1 MTNHLP
7 LVLLILDGWGYSEDT
22 THNAIAAA
30 HTPQWDEWWQTR
42 PHLLLDAS
50 GLPVGLPDAQM
61 GNSEVGHMHIGA
73 GRVIPQDLT
82 RISTSIHNGDFFKNN
97 VFIDTIQTIKSHHKT
112 LHVLGLLS
120 PGGVHSHE
128 DHLFAF
134 LALCYEQTFSDVCLH
149 LFLDGRDTPPQ
160 SALGSIDKLQKVLLK
175 YPVGRIASISGR
187 YYAMDRDKR
196 WDRIEPVYQLLTEGY
211 SKYQFNT
218 AEEAIEAFYQQ
229 KINDEFIPPTRI
241 GERQPMH
248 DGDAVLFF
256 NFRSDRARQL
266 TEAFLLDDFQGFNRV
281 TKPSIERFVSMTEY
295 AQYLPTIKAF
305 PPTNMQNT
313 LGEILA
319 QQGLRQLRM
328 AETEKYAHVTFF
340 FNGGSERVF
349 SQEHRILVPS
359 PHVTTYDL
367 KPDMSAP
374 ELTRELVLAIE
385 SRDFDVIICNYANA
399 DMVGHSGDFDATIRA
414 IECLDS
420 SMHTIWQAL
429 QSVGGQMLITADHG
443 NAESM
448 FNDITHQ
455 AHTAH
460 TNHPVPLIYLGGN
473 WHFNCAKGSLIDV
486 APTLLALLGIHPPK
500 EMTGKILLTEDES
513 KQK

>member
-30 HTPQWDEWWQTR
+30 HTPQWDEWWKTR

-73 GRVIPQDLT
+73 GRIIPQDLT
-82 RISTSIHNGDFFKNN
+82 RITGSIDSREFYKNN
-97 VFIDTIQTIKSHHKT
+97 VLIETINAIKTHHKT

-128 DHLFAF
+128 NHLFAF
-134 LALCYEQTFSDVCLH
+134 LALCQEQQFTNVCLH
-149 LFLDGRDTPPQ
+149 LFLDGRDTPPR
-160 SALGSIDKLQKVLLK
+160 SALQSVEKLQNMLFK
-175 YPVGRIASISGR
+175 YPVGHVASISGR

-196 WDRIEPVYQLLTEGY
+196 WDRVAPVYHLLTEGQSNY
-211 SKYQFNT
+211 HFNT
-218 AEEAIEAFYQQ
+218 AKEAIEAFYDQ

-241 GERQPMH
+241 GERHPMQ

-256 NFRSDRARQL
+256 NFRADRARQL
-266 TEAFLLDDFQGFNRV
+266 TEAFLLDDFQGFHRA
-281 TKPSIERFVSMTEY
+281 TKPRFERFVSMTEY
-295 AQYLPTIKAF
+295 AHYLPTSVAF
-305 PPTNMQNT
+305 PPINMHNT

-319 QQGLRQLRM
+319 QHGLRQLRI

-349 SQEHRILVPS
+349 PQEHRVLIPS
-359 PHVTTYDL
+359 PHVKTYDL
-367 KPDMSAP
+367 KPEMSAN
-374 ELTRELVLAIE
+374 ELTHELVLAIE
-385 SRDFDVIICNYANA
+385 SQAYDVIICNYANA
-399 DMVGHSGDFDATIRA
+399 DMVGHSGQFEATVRA
-414 IECLDS
+414 IECLDTA
-420 SMHTIWQAL
+420 MNTIWQAL
-429 QSVGGQMLITADHG
+429 VKVGGQLLITADHG

-448 FNDITHQ
+448 FDDTTHQ
-455 AHTAH
+455 AQTSH
-460 TNHPVPLIYLGGN
+460 TNHPVPLLYVGGH
-473 WHFNCAKGSLIDV
+473 WHFNGSKGSLIDV
-486 APTLLALLGIHPPK
+486 APTLLALLGIQPPK
-500 EMTGKILLTEDES
+500 EMTGKVLLS
-513 KQK
+513 KDTVEQP